1 MYELQALTATNSIQK
16 RLQADPNTLLTVFL
30 LDIAAAI

>member
-16 RLQADPNTLLTVFL
+16 RLQADPNTFFTVFL
-30 LDIAAAI
+30 LDISASI